1 MEFRESESIELK
13 RMYVDDIRKEI
24 IAMANA
30 SGGMIY
36 VGIDDDGSVIGLEN
50 CDDTIQRITSTV
62 RDSIKPDITMFLHY
76 DIQLVEDKQIVA
88 IFVQSGTNKPYYLAA
103 KGLRPEG
110 VYVRQ
115 GTSSVPASDA
125 AIRQMIKETDGDNY
139 EDMRSLNQTLTFDD
153 ANKVF
158 AQQKIEFGISQM
170 QTLGLISQD
179 GLYTNL
185 GLLLSDQCP
194 HIIKAATFN
203 GTDQR
208 EFQDRKE
215 FTGSILKQLNDAY
228 DYLALRNQN
237 RASFE
242 GLFRVD
248 QKDYPEVALR
258 EALLNAI
265 VHRDYSYSAG
275 TLLSVYSDR
284 IELVSIGGLVHGIAL
299 EDVLL
304 GLSVCRNQKLA
315 NIFYRLS
322 LIEAYGTGMK
332 KINNAYS
339 ESPVKPEIMST
350 SNAFKITLPKI
361 NSYKAASNLSRSMDQ
376 MKETA
381 AILGFINEHGSI
393 SRLQLES
400 LLEMKTATAIRT
412 LKKLTESNVITPVGK
427 GKNTRYVAAKDFFSK

>member
-13 RMYVDDIRKEI
+13 RMYIDDIRKEV
-24 IAMANA
+24 IAMANG
-30 SGGMIY
+30 SGGTIY
-36 VGIDDDGSVIGLEN
+36 VGIDDDGSIAGLGN
-50 CDDTIQRITSTV
+50 CDEIIQRISNTV
-62 RDSIKPDITMFLHY
+62 RDSIKPDITLFLHY
-76 DIQLVEDKQIVA
+76 DIQVVDDKEIVA
-88 IFVQSGTNKPYYLAA
+88 VSVQSGTNKPYYLSA

-158 AQQKIEFGISQM
+158 AQQKIEFGNPQM

-203 GTDQR
+203 GTDQQ

-258 EALLNAI
+258 EALLNTI

-361 NSYKAASNLSRSMDQ
+361 NSYKAAPDLSRSMDQ

-381 AILGFINEHGSI
+381 TILGFINEHGSI
-393 SRLQLES
+393 TRLQLES

-412 LKKLTESNVITPVGK
+412 LKKLTESNVITPVGR

>member
-13 RMYVDDIRKEI
+13 RMYIDDIRKEV
-24 IAMANA
+24 IAMANG
-30 SGGMIY
+30 SGGTIY
-36 VGIDDDGSVIGLEN
+36 VGIDDDGSIAGLEN
-50 CDDTIQRITSTV
+50 CDEIIQRISNTV
-62 RDSIKPDITMFLHY
+62 RDSIKPDITLFLHY
-76 DIQLVEDKQIVA
+76 DIQLVDDKEIVA
-88 IFVQSGTNKPYYLAA
+88 VSVQSGTNKPYYLSA

-139 EDMRSLNQTLTFDD
+139 EDMRSLNQVLTFDD

-158 AQQKIEFGISQM
+158 AQQKIEFGIPQM

-203 GTDQR
+203 GTDQQ

-242 GLFRVD
+242 GLFRID

-284 IELVSIGGLVHGIAL
+284 IELVSIGGLAHGIAL

-339 ESPVKPEIMST
+339 ESPVKPGIMAT
-350 SNAFKITLPKI
+350 GNAFKITLPKI
-361 NSYKAASNLSRSMDQ
+361 NSYKAAPGLSKSMDQ

-381 AILGFINEHGSI
+381 TILGFINEHGSI
-393 SRLQLES
+393 TRLQLES

-412 LKKLTESNVITPVGK
+412 LKKLTESNVITPVGR

>member
-1 MEFRESESIELK
+1 MEFRENENIELK
-13 RMYVDDIRKEI
+13 RMYIDDIRKEV
-24 IAMANA
+24 IAMANG
-30 SGGMIY
+30 SGGTIY
-36 VGIDDDGSVIGLEN
+36 VGIDDDGSIVGVEN
-50 CDDTIQRITSTV
+50 CDDIIQRISNTV
-62 RDSIKPDITMFLHY
+62 RDSIKPDITLFLHY
-76 DIQLVEDKQIVA
+76 DIQPVGDKQIVA
-88 IFVQSGTNKPYYLAA
+88 VSVQSGTNKPYYLAA

-139 EDMRSLNQTLTFDD
+139 EDMRSLNQSLTFDD

-158 AQQKIEFGISQM
+158 TQQKIEFGILQM

-203 GTDQR
+203 GTDQQ

-242 GLFRVD
+242 GLFRID

-275 TLLSVYSDR
+275 TLLSVYYDR
-284 IELVSIGGLVHGIAL
+284 IELVSIGGLAHGIAL

-339 ESPVKPEIMST
+339 ESPVKPEIMAT
-350 SNAFKITLPKI
+350 GNAFKIILPKT
-361 NSYKAASNLSRSMDQ
+361 NSYKVAPDLSRSMDQ

-381 AILGFINEHGSI
+381 AILEFINEHGSI
-393 SRLQLES
+393 TRLQLES

-412 LKKLTESNVITPVGK
+412 LKKLTESNVITPVGR

>member
-1 MEFRESESIELK
+1 MSRSHVVLGAITNAL
-13 RMYVDDIRKEI
+13 YNIHL
-24 IAMANA
+24 MANG
-30 SGGMIY
+30 SGGTIY
-36 VGIDDDGSVIGLEN
+36 VGIDDDGSIAGLEN
-50 CDDTIQRITSTV
+50 CDAIIQRISNTV
-62 RDSIKPDITMFLHY
+62 RDSIKPDITLFLHY
-76 DIQLVEDKQIVA
+76 DIQLVDDKQIIAVS
-88 IFVQSGTNKPYYLAA
+88 VQSGTNKPYYLSA

-115 GTSSVPASDA
+115 GTSSVPVSDA

-139 EDMRSLNQTLTFDD
+139 EDMRSLNQALTFDD

-158 AQQKIEFGISQM
+158 TQQKIEFGIPQM

-203 GTDQR
+203 GTDQQ

-242 GLFRVD
+242 GLFRID

-284 IELVSIGGLVHGIAL
+284 IELVSIGGLAHGIAL

-339 ESPVKPEIMST
+339 ESPVKPGIMAT
-350 SNAFKITLPKI
+350 GNAFKIILPKI
-361 NSYKAASNLSRSMDQ
+361 NHYNVTPALSRSMDQ

-381 AILGFINEHGSI
+381 AILGFINEYGSI
-393 SRLQLES
+393 TRAQLES

-412 LKKLTESNVITPVGK
+412 LKKLTESNVITPVGR
-427 GKNTRYVAAKDFFSK
+427 GKNTRYVAEKDLFSK

>member
-1 MEFRESESIELK
+1 
-13 RMYVDDIRKEI
+13 
-24 IAMANA
+24 
-30 SGGMIY
+30 
-36 VGIDDDGSVIGLEN
+36 
-50 CDDTIQRITSTV
+50 
-62 RDSIKPDITMFLHY
+62 
-76 DIQLVEDKQIVA
+76 
-88 IFVQSGTNKPYYLAA
+88 
-103 KGLRPEG
+103 
-110 VYVRQ
+110 
-115 GTSSVPASDA
+115 
-125 AIRQMIKETDGDNY
+125 
-139 EDMRSLNQTLTFDD
+139 
-153 ANKVF
+153 
-158 AQQKIEFGISQM
+158 M

-185 GLLLSDQCP
+185 SLLLSDQCP

-203 GTDQR
+203 GTDQQ
-208 EFQDRKE
+208 EFHDRKE

-242 GLFRVD
+242 DLFRVD

-284 IELVSIGGLVHGIAL
+284 IELVSIGGLAHGIAL

-315 NIFYRLS
+315 NIFYRLR

-332 KINNAYS
+332 KINNSYS
-339 ESPVKPEIMST
+339 ESPGKPEIMAT
-350 SNAFKITLPKI
+350 GNAFKITLPKI
-361 NSYKAASNLSRSMDQ
+361 NSYKAAPALLRSMNQ

-381 AILGFINEHGSI
+381 VILGFISEHGSI
-393 SRLQLES
+393 TRLQLES

-427 GKNTRYVAAKDFFSK
+427 GKNTRYVAAKDFFSKQRN